1 MKKWLMISLLPF
13 TLVGCFEGNKNI
25 EQLCQSN
32 PGLQCQQLN
41 MKDGQCRV
49 VRTELIWHRFEILK
63 QKQPT
68 ESHKI
73 KEFELVTKYNKCIE
87 LAAQIETIDQP
98 KLKERRFTALM
109 HTIEESERII
119 TELSQSNTPETL
131 YFLWSQTGDTN
142 ARRSFL
148 QLEGKEVLNT
158 SEMQYALATYYSN
171 RDYEKTLTLLNNALT
186 LSNGSAVNTE
196 IFKSMASIN
205 HSLGQLEK
213 AYLWAMVAQ
222 DFDVPTASEA
232 KLRVLYHFEKSQYKQ
247 LNDDADKIV
256 KAIEDGV
263 YTASIVPNY

>member
-1 MKKWLMISLLPF
+1 MMKWLTISLLPF
-13 TLVGCFEGNKNI
+13 TLVGCLEGNKNT

-41 MKDGQCRV
+41 MNDGQCRV
-49 VRTELIWHRFEILK
+49 ARTDLIWHRFEILK
-63 QKQPT
+63 QPT
-68 ESHKI
+68 ESNKI
-73 KEFELVTKYNKCIE
+73 KEFELVTNYNRCLE

-98 KLKERRFTALM
+98 KLKERRFTTLM

-158 SEMQYALATYYSN
+158 SEMQYALATFYSN

-213 AYLWAMVAQ
+213 AYLWAMVAK

-232 KLRVLYHFEKSQYKQ
+232 ELRVLYHFEKSQYKQ
-247 LNDDADKIV
+247 LNDDAEKIV
-256 KAIEDGV
+256 EAIEDGV